1 MRSRV
6 GSNDSVTLRDSVTGC
21 GRITALSL
29 DMSSVMA
36 RLYMVITSTDIS
48 TKHHQAPAPGSWI
61 TISPTSG
68 VTQTRGMMS

>member
-1 MRSRV
+1 MMRSRV
-6 GSNDSVTLRDSVTGC
+6 GSNDSVTLRDCVTGC
-21 GRITALSL
+21 RRITSLSL

-48 TKHHQAPAPGSWI
+48 TKHHHLAPGLQFL
-61 TISPTSG
+61 PASG